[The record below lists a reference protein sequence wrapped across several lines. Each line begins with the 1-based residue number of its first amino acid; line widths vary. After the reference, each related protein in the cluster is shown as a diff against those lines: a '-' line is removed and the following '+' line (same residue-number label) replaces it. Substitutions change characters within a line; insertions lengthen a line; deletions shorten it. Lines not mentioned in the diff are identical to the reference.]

1 MSYFNEI
8 KIDQSVLG
16 TTNAVVVKNPSGT
29 VISPLTD
36 TELRAAPLEVT
47 AGGHSA
53 GQQLTQVETLQLIL
67 TELRVLNIYM
77 HQLPAY
83 QNAGKPFSERD
94 APHRLAEKLFS
105 NSSIG
110 VHHGS

>member
-16 TTNAVVVKNPSGT
+16 TTNAVVVKNAAGT

-36 TELRAAPLEVT
+36 AELRVAPIEVT

-53 GQQLTQVETLQLIL
+53 GQELTQVETLQAIL
-67 TELRVLNIYM
+67 AELRVLNIYM
-77 HQLPAY
+77 HQMPAY
-83 QNAGKPFSERD
+83 LNAGKPFSERD
-94 APHRLAEKLFS
+94 SPERLVEQLLS
-105 NSSIG
+105 NTS
-110 VHHGS
+110 

>member
-8 KIDQSVLG
+8 KIDQTVLG
-16 TTNAVVVKNPSGT
+16 TTNAVVVKNPSGV

-67 TELRVLNIYM
+67 SELRVLNIYM

-83 QNAGKPFSERD
+83 LNAGKPFSERD
-94 APHRLAEKLFS
+94 SPHRLAEQLLS
-105 NSSIG
+105 NSS
-110 VHHGS
+110 S